1 MPCDGR
7 AININSSAVTLSV
20 PSCHATRRKQEG
32 WDTARLSKPRQ
43 GKSRGRGRIRT
54 TDLPVSKFAL
64 LPLGPSRPMGRH
76 PRPGQ
81 NVACASSVPFIPK
94 VVNGGIAGIVGVTCV
109 FPIDLVKTRLQN
121 QQEGSRMYKNFC
133 NTLSVPS
140 RHATRKKHEGWDT
153 ARLPKPRQG
162 KSRDRSRVR
171 TMDLLATAMQPEGSM
186 RAGIPPVEKQRSG
199 SNHGPSGHLDCASKT
214 YRAEGFFGMY
224 RGSGVNLLLITP
236 EKAIK
241 LVGNDF
247 FRYHLK
253 QEGKSLTP
261 FREMLAGAGAGTCQ
275 IIVTTPMELLKIQ
288 LQDAGRTAS
297 GLEANGLVSVRRT
310 SATQLALQLVR
321 ERGIFGLYRGMAATF
336 LRDVSFSMIYFPLF
350 ANFNALGPRRA
361 PGSVEAVFYWS
372 FGSGF
377 TAGMIAAFAVT
388 PCDGEFFYDICGVFF
403 HLGDL

>member
-1 MPCDGR
+1 
-7 AININSSAVTLSV
+7 
-20 PSCHATRRKQEG
+20 
-32 WDTARLSKPRQ
+32 
-43 GKSRGRGRIRT
+43 
-54 TDLPVSKFAL
+54 
-64 LPLGPSRPMGRH
+64 
-76 PRPGQ
+76 
-81 NVACASSVPFIPK
+81 
-94 VVNGGIAGIVGVTCV
+94 
-109 FPIDLVKTRLQN
+109 
-121 QQEGSRMYKNFC
+121 
-133 NTLSVPS
+133 
-140 RHATRKKHEGWDT
+140 
-153 ARLPKPRQG
+153 
-162 KSRDRSRVR
+162 
-171 TMDLLATAMQPEGSM
+171 
-186 RAGIPPVEKQRSG
+186 
-199 SNHGPSGHLDCASKT
+199 
-214 YRAEGFFGMY
+214 MY

-361 PGSVEAVFYWS
+361 PDSVEAVFYWS

-388 PCDGEFFYDICGVFF
+388 PCDVFSSRIFKNPKSDVLAGEKMNTRVGTEVMISCFWIF
-403 HLGDL
+403 HLSYPGYCPTSLCIPGHHMIYKVCI